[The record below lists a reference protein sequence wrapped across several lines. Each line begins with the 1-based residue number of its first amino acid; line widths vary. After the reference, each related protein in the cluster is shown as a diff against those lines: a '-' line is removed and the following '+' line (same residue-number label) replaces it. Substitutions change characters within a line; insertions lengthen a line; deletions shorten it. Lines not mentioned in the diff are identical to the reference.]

1 MCMSQDYSGCTIC
14 GGRSRHTWLHF
25 LWHIRRSF
33 ITRRS
38 MSSTADSRAG
48 RVAFTHP
55 DFVLFQIARF
65 LIVAAVEM
73 QAVAVGWQVY
83 DITHRALDLG
93 LVGLAQ
99 FLPGI
104 LLFLVSGHASD
115 RFERRKVLGI
125 WYAGFALCSGLLLM
139 LAEVGPHTVR
149 PIYGVLI
156 LLGVVRSFNGTAS
169 RSILPQLVPE
179 EHFPNAVAWN
189 ANTFEAETILGPSL
203 GGILYAAFHGPSVVY
218 AVATLTSLGAMFS
231 TFGIKTR
238 PLARRRDPT
247 TIKTVFAGLD
257 FIWREK
263 LILGAISLD
272 LFAVLLGGAV
282 ALLPVYAKEIL
293 HTGPWGL
300 GLLRT
305 APGVGAA
312 LMAVALA
319 HRPLRGR
326 AGLTLL
332 WSVAGFGICTILFG
346 VSTSLVLSL
355 LSLIFLGASDMIS
368 VIIRATLVQLRTPD
382 EMRGRVM
389 AVDMVFIGASNELG
403 QFESG
408 LTAQWFATVPA
419 VLLGGVGTLIVIALW
434 AWRFPELRRAGEL
447 TALKSELSEDV
458 SETAEKMR

>member
-1 MCMSQDYSGCTIC
+1 
-14 GGRSRHTWLHF
+14 
-25 LWHIRRSF
+25 
-33 ITRRS
+33 
-38 MSSTADSRAG
+38 MSSPIDSRAG

-55 DFVLFQIARF
+55 DFVLFQLARF

-83 DITHRALDLG
+83 DITKRALDLG

-115 RFERRKVLGI
+115 RFDRRKLLGVC
-125 WYAGFALCSGLLLM
+125 YAGYAICSGLLLI
-139 LAEVGPHTVR
+139 LSEQGAHAVR
-149 PIYGVLI
+149 PIYMVLI

-189 ANTFEAETILGPSL
+189 ATTFQAATILGPSI
-203 GGILYAAFHGPSVVY
+203 GGILYAAFRGPSVVY
-218 AVATLTSLGAMFS
+218 AVATLTSLGAMLS
-231 TFGIKTR
+231 TFRIKTR
-238 PLARRRDPT
+238 PVARRREPA
-247 TIKTVFAGLD
+247 TIKTVFAGLH

-282 ALLPVYAKEIL
+282 ALLPVYAREIL

-312 LMAVALA
+312 VMAVALA
-319 HRPLRGR
+319 HRPLRGS
-326 AGLTLL
+326 AGKALL
-332 WSVAGFGICTILFG
+332 WSVAGFGIFTIIFG
-346 VSTSLVLSL
+346 ISKSLTLSLVA
-355 LSLIFLGASDMIS
+355 LILLGATDMIS
-368 VIIRATLVQLRTPD
+368 VIIRATLTQLRTPD
-382 EMRGRVM
+382 EMRGRVT
-389 AVDMVFIGASNELG
+389 AVDMVFIGTSNEFG

-408 LTAQWFATVPA
+408 VTAQWFGTVPA
-419 VLLGGVGTLIVIALW
+419 VVLGGIGTLLVIALW
-434 AWRFPELRRAGEL
+434 AWMFPELRRAGPLSAIKSANTEPEL
-447 TALKSELSEDV
+447 EEGEGFT
-458 SETAEKMR
+458 

>member
-1 MCMSQDYSGCTIC
+1 MPPP
-14 GGRSRHTWLHF
+14 
-25 LWHIRRSF
+25 
-33 ITRRS
+33 
-38 MSSTADSRAG
+38 ADARAG
-48 RVAFTHP
+48 RIAFTHP
-55 DFVLFQIARF
+55 DFVLFQVARF

-83 DITHRALDLG
+83 DLTKRALDLG

-99 FLPGI
+99 FLPGV

-115 RFERRKVLGI
+115 RFERRKVLGAC
-125 WYAGFALCSGLLLM
+125 YAGFALCSGLLLV
-139 LAEVGPHTVR
+139 LAQRGTHAVR
-149 PIYGVLI
+149 PIYVVLI

-189 ANTFEAETILGPSL
+189 ATTFQTATILGPSL
-203 GGILYAAFHGPSVVY
+203 GGILYAAFHGPSAVY
-218 AVATLTSLGAMFS
+218 AAAMLTAVGALIS
-231 TFGIKTR
+231 TFRIK
-238 PLARRRDPT
+238 ARQPARKREPMT
-247 TIKTVFAGLD
+247 MKTVFAGLH

-263 LILGAISLD
+263 LTLGAISLD

-282 ALLPVYAKEIL
+282 ALLPVYARDIL

-312 LMAVALA
+312 IMAVGLA

-326 AGLTLL
+326 AGPTLL
-332 WSVAGFGICTILFG
+332 WSVAGFGVLTILFG
-346 VSTSLVLSL
+346 VSRSIVLSL
-355 LSLIFLGASDMIS
+355 VALVLLGATDMVS

-389 AVDMVFIGASNELG
+389 AVDMVFIGTSNELG

-408 LTAQWFATVPA
+408 LTAQWFGTVPA
-419 VLLGGVGTLIVIALW
+419 VVLGGVGTLVVIALW
-434 AWRFPELRRAGEL
+434 TWMFPELRRAGTL
-447 TALKSELSEDV
+447 GASNTAAEQGASEA
-458 SETAEKMR
+458 AEEMH

>member
-1 MCMSQDYSGCTIC
+1 MPPP
-14 GGRSRHTWLHF
+14 
-25 LWHIRRSF
+25 
-33 ITRRS
+33 
-38 MSSTADSRAG
+38 ADARAG
-48 RVAFTHP
+48 RIAFTHP
-55 DFVLFQIARF
+55 DFVLFQLARF

-83 DITHRALDLG
+83 DITKRALDLG

-115 RFERRKVLGI
+115 RFDRRKVLGFC
-125 WYAGFALCSGLLLM
+125 YAGYALCSGLLLV
-139 LAEVGPHTVR
+139 LAERGTYAIR
-149 PIYGVLI
+149 PIYAVLI

-189 ANTFEAETILGPSL
+189 ATTFQAATILGPSL
-203 GGILYAAFHGPSVVY
+203 GGILYAAFHGPSAVY
-218 AVATLTSLGAMFS
+218 ATAMLTAVGALLS
-231 TFGIKTR
+231 TFRIKAQQR
-238 PLARRRDPT
+238 VRKREPLTMKA
-247 TIKTVFAGLD
+247 VFAGLH
-257 FIWREK
+257 FIWSNK
-263 LILGAISLD
+263 LVLGAISLD

-282 ALLPVYAKEIL
+282 ALLPVYARDIL

-312 LMAVALA
+312 AMAVALA

-326 AGLTLL
+326 AGPTLL
-332 WSVAGFGICTILFG
+332 WSVAGFGVLTILFG
-346 VSTSLVLSL
+346 VSHSIVLSL
-355 LSLIFLGASDMIS
+355 VALVLLGATDMVS

-389 AVDMVFIGASNELG
+389 AVDMVFIGTSNELG

-408 LTAQWFATVPA
+408 LTAQWFGTVPA
-419 VLLGGVGTLIVIALW
+419 VVLGGVGTLAVIALW
-434 AWRFPELRRAGEL
+434 AWMFPQLRRTG
-447 TALKSELSEDV
+447 ALSP
-458 SETAEKMR
+458 TNAAAEQEASGAAEEMR

>member
-1 MCMSQDYSGCTIC
+1 MPAP
-14 GGRSRHTWLHF
+14 L
-25 LWHIRRSF
+25 
-33 ITRRS
+33 
-38 MSSTADSRAG
+38 DSKAG

-55 DFVLFQIARF
+55 DFVLFQMARF

-83 DITHRALDLG
+83 DITKRALDLG

-115 RFERRKVLGI
+115 RYERRKVLSACYVG
-125 WYAGFALCSGLLLM
+125 YALCSGLLL
-139 LAEVGPHTVR
+139 LISVRGVPSVR
-149 PIYGVLI
+149 PIYVVLI

-179 EHFPNAVAWN
+179 EHFANAVAWN
-189 ANTFEAETILGPSL
+189 ATTFQAATILGPSL
-203 GGILYAAFHGPSVVY
+203 GGILYALFHGPSAVY
-218 AVATLTSLGAMFS
+218 TVAMLTAVGALLSMFR
-231 TFGIKTR
+231 IKTR
-238 PLARRRDPT
+238 PQARRREP
-247 TIKTVFAGLD
+247 ISLKTVLAGLH

-282 ALLPVYAKEIL
+282 ALLPVYAREIL

-312 LMAVALA
+312 MMAIALA

-326 AGLTLL
+326 AGPALL

-346 VSTSLVLSL
+346 ISTSLVLSL
-355 LSLIFLGASDMIS
+355 ISLILLGATDMIS

-382 EMRGRVM
+382 EMRGRVT

-408 LTAQWFATVPA
+408 LTAQWFGTVPA
-419 VLLGGVGTLIVIALW
+419 VLLGGVGTLLVIALW
-434 AWRFPELRRAGEL
+434 AWRFPELRRAG
-447 TALKSELSEDV
+447 ALHEMRAVSEDAT
-458 SETAEKMR
+458 EALERMH

>member
-1 MCMSQDYSGCTIC
+1 MP
-14 GGRSRHTWLHF
+14 LP
-25 LWHIRRSF
+25 
-33 ITRRS
+33 
-38 MSSTADSRAG
+38 AESRAG

-83 DITHRALDLG
+83 DITKRALDLG

-104 LLFLVSGHASD
+104 LLFLVSGHTSD
-115 RFERRKVLGI
+115 RFDRRKVLGTC
-125 WYAGFALCSGLLLM
+125 YAGYALCSGLLLII
-139 LAEVGPHTVR
+139 AERGVHSVR
-149 PIYGVLI
+149 PIYAVLI

-169 RSILPQLVPE
+169 RSILPQLVPD
-179 EHFPNAVAWN
+179 EHFANAVAWN
-189 ANTFEAETILGPSL
+189 ATTFQAATILGPSL
-203 GGILYAAFHGPSVVY
+203 GGILYAAFHGPSAVY
-218 AVATLTSLGAMFS
+218 AAAMMTAVGALAS
-231 TFGIKTR
+231 TFRIRTR
-238 PLARRRDPT
+238 AQARRREP
-247 TIKTVFAGLD
+247 ISLKTVLAGLH

-282 ALLPVYAKEIL
+282 ALLPVYAREIL

-312 LMAVALA
+312 VMAVALA

-326 AGLTLL
+326 AGPTLL

-355 LSLIFLGASDMIS
+355 ISLIFLGAADMVS

-389 AVDMVFIGASNELG
+389 AVDMVFIGTSNELG

-408 LTAQWFATVPA
+408 LTAHWFGTVPA
-419 VLLGGVGTLIVIALW
+419 VLLGGVGTLVVIGLW
-434 AWRFPELRRAGEL
+434 AWGFPELRRAG
-447 TALKSELSEDV
+447 ALGEMRSLAEDAAAKV
-458 SETAEKMR
+458 EAG

>member
-1 MCMSQDYSGCTIC
+1 MSAP
-14 GGRSRHTWLHF
+14 
-25 LWHIRRSF
+25 
-33 ITRRS
+33 
-38 MSSTADSRAG
+38 ADARAG
-48 RVAFTHP
+48 RIAFTHP
-55 DFVLFQIARF
+55 DFVLFQMARF

-83 DITHRALDLG
+83 DISKRALDLG

-104 LLFLVSGHASD
+104 LLFLVSGHTSD
-115 RFERRKVLGI
+115 RFDRRKVLGAC
-125 WYAGFALCSGLLLM
+125 YAGYALCSGLLLL
-139 LAEVGPHTVR
+139 LAERSTHAVR
-149 PIYGVLI
+149 PIYMVLI

-189 ANTFEAETILGPSL
+189 ATTFQAATILGPSL
-203 GGILYAAFHGPSVVY
+203 GGILYAAFRGPSAVY
-218 AVATLTSLGAMFS
+218 ATAMLTAVGALVS
-231 TFGIKTR
+231 TFRIKTR
-238 PLARRRDPT
+238 QQARRREPVT
-247 TIKTVFAGLD
+247 MRTVFAGLH
-257 FIWREK
+257 FIGREK
-263 LILGAISLD
+263 LVLGAISLD

-282 ALLPVYAKEIL
+282 ALLPVYAREIL

-326 AGLTLL
+326 AGPTLL
-332 WSVAGFGICTILFG
+332 WSVAGFGVLTILFG
-346 VSTSLVLSL
+346 VSHSIVLSL
-355 LSLIFLGASDMIS
+355 VALVLLGATDMVS

-389 AVDMVFIGASNELG
+389 AVDMVFIGTSNELG

-408 LTAQWFATVPA
+408 LTAQWFGTVPA
-419 VLLGGVGTLIVIALW
+419 VVLGGVGTLVVIALW
-434 AWRFPELRRAGEL
+434 AWMFPELRRTG
-447 TALKSELSEDV
+447 ALNAMNAEVEEEV
-458 SETAEKMR
+458 SEAAEEMR